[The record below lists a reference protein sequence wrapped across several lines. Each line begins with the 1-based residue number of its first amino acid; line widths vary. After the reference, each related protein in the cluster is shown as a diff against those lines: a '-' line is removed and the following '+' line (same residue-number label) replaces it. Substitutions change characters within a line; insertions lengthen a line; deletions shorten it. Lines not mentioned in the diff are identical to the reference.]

1 VRLLLD
7 QQLIESVV
15 TGLGRVVVLGVV
27 VRALLET
34 MTVDVGVVSIID
46 GTDRFETCAVTL
58 VVPSSSS
65 CSSVPN
71 RTTLDSLLREREAS
85 SNSYFVN
92 LVFSQIVISVLLEHY
107 SKAKRTLAPIYS
119 RALRRIKEDFQRVVH
134 GELRSDSQRVRGD
147 RV

>member
-1 VRLLLD
+1 MRLLLD

-65 CSSVPN
+65 CSSVPIITN
-71 RTTLDSLLREREAS
+71 PKDIERKLLFRDILPEVILTRRSPLAS
-85 SNSYFVN
+85 
-92 LVFSQIVISVLLEHY
+92 E
-107 SKAKRTLAPIYS
+107 P
-119 RALRRIKEDFQRVVH
+119 
-134 GELRSDSQRVRGD
+134 
-147 RV
+147 